1 MDLNLTNTGYVMVS
15 RALLMSVSQK
25 HHIAS
30 GDEEAFLRVLL
41 HVNYKNKVLKH
52 NGAEVTCARGESVI
66 SYLGW
71 AEIFGWTRGHTRLFF
86 ERCFADGL
94 LEQVPGSCMSHIRV
108 PHYDAWTGT
117 PAPKQPV
124 ERKMEEEVKNFIAR
138 YSEVTHKPIE
148 AKGRIRNLWKRLSV
162 RERELAMERMEDYY
176 FTLPNIN
183 FCKTAV
189 RYLEDKVFDNL
200 IN

>member
-41 HVNYKNKVLKH
+41 YVNYKNKVLIH
-52 NGAEVTCARGESVI
+52 NGVEVTCARGESVI

-71 AEIFGWTRGHTRLFF
+71 GDIFGWTRGHTRLFF

-94 LEQVPGSCMSHIRV
+94 LEQVPGDCMSHIRV

-117 PAPKQPV
+117 PVPKKPA
-124 ERKMEEEVKNFIAR
+124 ERKTDEEVNLFIIR
-138 YSEVTHKPIE
+138 YGEITHKPIE
-148 AKGRIRNLWKRLSV
+148 AKGRIRSLWKRLSV
-162 RERELAMERMEDYY
+162 RERELAMTRIEDYY
-176 FTLPNIN
+176 YGLQNIN

-189 RYLEDKVFDNL
+189 RYLEDKAFDDQ

>member
-1 MDLNLTNTGYVMVS
+1 
-15 RALLMSVSQK
+15 
-25 HHIAS
+25 
-30 GDEEAFLRVLL
+30 
-41 HVNYKNKVLKH
+41 
-52 NGAEVTCARGESVI
+52 
-66 SYLGW
+66 
-71 AEIFGWTRGHTRLFF
+71 
-86 ERCFADGL
+86 
-94 LEQVPGSCMSHIRV
+94 
-108 PHYDAWTGT
+108 
-117 PAPKQPV
+117 
-124 ERKMEEEVKNFIAR
+124 MEEEVKNFIAR